1 MEVLRYHIA
10 AKHDVERGHR
20 GLHPSTGFEAMH
32 VWLKRSTSTK
42 GNGKHKKK
50 QPLRR
55 VAEAWLGVGLFGLA
69 FLVVI
74 AFAIFGLGVPVH
86 RRSNWRDTGEV
97 ISRADAAKALEV
109 LMLGFGAFV
118 GVGAILL
125 LVSKRPD
132 S

>member
-1 MEVLRYHIA
+1 MI
-10 AKHDVERGHR
+10 
-20 GLHPSTGFEAMH
+20 PS
-32 VWLKRSTSTK
+32 
-42 GNGKHKKK
+42 HKKK

-55 VAEAWLGVGLFGLA
+55 IAEAWLGVGLFGLA

-86 RRSNWRDTGEV
+86 WRYTGEL

-118 GVGAILL
+118 VVGAILL